1 MKTTNHNDF
10 KETTFVADT
19 DLVCT
24 QMSTGIP
31 ASHSPE
37 NIKHPSYF
45 PFGGVEENNTEKQLI
60 HNTPKHHLYGKNN
73 STGHFFG

>member
-1 MKTTNHNDF
+1 MKTTDNDF

-24 QMSTGIP
+24 QMSTAIP
-31 ASHSPE
+31 ESHSPE

-45 PFGGVEENNTEKQLI
+45 PFGGVEENPILSRSNPQK
-60 HNTPKHHLYGKNN
+60 HLYEKNS